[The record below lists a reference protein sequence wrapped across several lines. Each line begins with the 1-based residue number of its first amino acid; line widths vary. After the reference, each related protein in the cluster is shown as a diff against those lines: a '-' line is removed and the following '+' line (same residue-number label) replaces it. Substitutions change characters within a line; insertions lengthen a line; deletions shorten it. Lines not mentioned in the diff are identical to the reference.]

1 MKKENIFVFDVESIG
16 LHGVGF
22 AVGATVIDQ
31 KSKLEVDKFALVST
45 EGMVDACDNE
55 WVKKNVFPKISNFPN
70 CQSLIELRDKFYAF
84 YCKHKDTCE
93 IWSDVNFPVETNF
106 LSAVVNDDIKNR
118 EWNMPYPL
126 LDISSQIDVSISRI
140 ENCGIEGL
148 QEHNP
153 LHDAIASAYLYLKL
167 RS

>member
-16 LHGVGF
+16 LHGAGF
-22 AVGATVIDQ
+22 AVGATVINK
-31 KSKLEVDKFALVST
+31 KSKLEMDRFSLVSE
-45 EGMVDACDNE
+45 EGIDLCNNE
-55 WVKKNVFPKISNFPN
+55 WVKQNVFPKIANLPK
-70 CQSLIELRDKFYAF
+70 CKTLVELRDKFYAF
-84 YCKHKDTCE
+84 YCKHRDTCE

-126 LDISSQIDVSISRI
+126 FDISSQIDVSISRI
-140 ENCGIEGL
+140 KNCGIEEL

-167 RS
+167 RQ